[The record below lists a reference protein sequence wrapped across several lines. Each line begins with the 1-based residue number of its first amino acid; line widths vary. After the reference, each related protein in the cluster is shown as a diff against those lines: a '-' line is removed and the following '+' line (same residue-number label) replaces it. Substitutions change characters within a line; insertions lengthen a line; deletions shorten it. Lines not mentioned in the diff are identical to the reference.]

1 LERITEE
8 KFFMVKPFFITALLL
23 LIGLPVQSNDQII
36 RGKTVIADQSMI
48 VTRHYLASEIGNQ
61 ILLDGGNA
69 IDASV
74 AVSFALS
81 VVLPQASPI
90 GGGGFMIIH
99 DENTNTDYAL
109 DYREM
114 APNKATEDMFVVD
127 GKVDRNLALESYL
140 SSGVPGTVYG
150 LYIAHQRF
158 GILPWKKLIEPAII
172 LARDGFPITDTLAK
186 SLETYK
192 EKLAKTTDGRKI
204 FFKDGSILKSGE
216 LLVQSDLANTLKL
229 IAQKGPAGFYKGLT
243 AQKIQLDMRKN
254 GGLISSADLRN
265 YKAKF
270 RTPIRFNYKDLSI
283 VTMPLPSSGGLIL
296 ALMLN
301 MIEQL
306 ELDQTNP
313 HSAENIQK
321 ISEIMQIAYSLRSV
335 YMADSDFY
343 DVPEEEFLSKDK
355 AKDLLENINLTRMSA
370 AEEYDP
376 VKFKFKENTTH
387 YSIADSFGNIVSTT
401 TTLNTA
407 FGSGVVIKDTGLLM
421 NNEMDDFSASPN
433 QPNYFGLLGTYAN
446 RIEPQ
451 KRPLSS
457 MTPTIVFKNDQ
468 PYLVTG
474 AQGGS
479 RIITA
484 VLQVILNY
492 YEFGLSPEESVYKS
506 RYHHQW
512 LPEHLMYESLN
523 EEVIK
528 NLEARGFILYQ
539 RPATYDFSNGIT
551 SSIMF
556 EDEKLIGVSDFRSD
570 DFLSIGINKNE

>member
-1 LERITEE
+1 MVNKFLITIELMLISFVVLSDAE
-8 KFFMVKPFFITALLL
+8 IVK
-23 LIGLPVQSNDQII
+23 
-36 RGKTVIADQSMI
+36 GKTITSNHSMV
-48 VTRHYLASEIGNQ
+48 VTRHYIASEVGNQ
-61 ILLDGGNA
+61 ILLEGGNA
-69 IDASV
+69 VDASV

-90 GGGGFMIIH
+90 GGGGFMMIH
-99 DENTNTDYAL
+99 DANTNTNHAL

-114 APNKATEDMFVVD
+114 APRKATEEMFIVD
-127 GKVDRNLALESYL
+127 GEVDRELALYSYL

-150 LYIAHQRF
+150 LYIAHQKF
-158 GILPWKKLIEPAII
+158 GQLPWKQLIEPAIQ
-172 LARDGFPITDTLAK
+172 LANDGFIISDTLGK
-186 SLETYK
+186 TLESYK
-192 EKLAKTTDGRKI
+192 DKLGKTSDGKKI
-204 FFKDGSILKSGE
+204 FFKNDLILKSGE
-216 LLVQSDLANTLKL
+216 LLIQKDLANTLKL
-229 IAQKGPAGFYKGLT
+229 IAQKGPAGFYKGST
-243 AQKIQLDMRKN
+243 AQKIQLDMQKN
-254 GGLISSADLRN
+254 GGLITTSDLRN

-270 RTPIRFNYKDLSI
+270 RKPIEFKYKDLSI
-283 VTMPLPSSGGLIL
+283 ITMPLPSSGGLIL

-306 ELDQTNP
+306 ELDLTDP

-343 DVPEEEFLSKDK
+343 KVPEKEFLSKERAKELLKNINLERASK
-355 AKDLLENINLTRMSA
+355 AKD
-370 AEEYDP
+370 YDP
-376 VKFKFKENTTH
+376 IKFKFKENTTH
-387 YSIADSFGNIVSTT
+387 YSIADGFGNIVSTT

-407 FGSGVVIKDTGLLM
+407 FGSGIVIKDTGLLM

-433 QPNYFGLLGTYAN
+433 QPNYFGLLGTHAN
-446 RIEPQ
+446 RIEPL

-457 MTPTIVFKNDQ
+457 MTPTIIFNENK

-492 YEFGLSPEESVYKS
+492 YEFGLSPEDAVYKS

-512 LPEHLMYESLN
+512 LPEHLMYEYFD
-523 EEVIK
+523 EELKEKLIDM
-528 NLEARGFILYQ
+528 GFTLYE
-539 RPATYDFSNGIT
+539 RPATYNFSNGIT

-556 EDEKLIGVSDFRSD
+556 EDDNLVGVSDFRSD
-570 DFLSIGINKNE
+570 DFLSIGINKK

>member
-1 LERITEE
+1 
-8 KFFMVKPFFITALLL
+8 
-23 LIGLPVQSNDQII
+23 
-36 RGKTVIADQSMI
+36 
-48 VTRHYLASEIGNQ
+48 
-61 ILLDGGNA
+61 
-69 IDASV
+69 
-74 AVSFALS
+74 
-81 VVLPQASPI
+81 
-90 GGGGFMIIH
+90 
-99 DENTNTDYAL
+99 
-109 DYREM
+109 
-114 APNKATEDMFVVD
+114 
-127 GKVDRNLALESYL
+127 
-140 SSGVPGTVYG
+140 
-150 LYIAHQRF
+150 
-158 GILPWKKLIEPAII
+158 
-172 LARDGFPITDTLAK
+172 
-186 SLETYK
+186 
-192 EKLAKTTDGRKI
+192 
-204 FFKDGSILKSGE
+204 
-216 LLVQSDLANTLKL
+216 
-229 IAQKGPAGFYKGLT
+229 
-243 AQKIQLDMRKN
+243 
-254 GGLISSADLRN
+254 
-265 YKAKF
+265 
-270 RTPIRFNYKDLSI
+270 
-283 VTMPLPSSGGLIL
+283 
-296 ALMLN
+296 
-301 MIEQL
+301 
-306 ELDQTNP
+306 
-313 HSAENIQK
+313 
-321 ISEIMQIAYSLRSV
+321 MQIAYSLRSV

-355 AKDLLENINLTRMSA
+355 AKDLLENINLKRMST

-512 LPEHLMYESLN
+512 LPEHLMYESFD
-523 EEVIK
+523 EEVIR

-570 DFLSIGINKNE
+570 DFLSIGINENE

>member
-1 LERITEE
+1 
-8 KFFMVKPFFITALLL
+8 MVKKFLTTIFFLIFFYPLLSESK
-23 LIGLPVQSNDQII
+23 IVK
-36 RGKTVIADQSMI
+36 GKTATSDSSMI
-48 VTRHYLASEIGNQ
+48 VTRHYIASEVGNQ

-99 DENTNTDYAL
+99 DKNSDTNYAL

-114 APNKATEDMFVVD
+114 APKAATEDMFIVN
-127 GKVDRNLALESYL
+127 GEVDRKLALESYL
-140 SSGVPGTVYG
+140 SSGVPGTVKG
-150 LYIAHQRF
+150 LYIAHQKF
-158 GILPWKKLIEPAII
+158 GLLPWKRLVNPALK
-172 LARDGFPITDTLAK
+172 LARDGFIVTETLAK
-186 SLETYK
+186 SLESNK
-192 EKLAKTTDGRKI
+192 EKLAKTSDGREI
-204 FFKDGSILKSGE
+204 FFNNGSILKSGD
-216 LLVQSDLANTLKL
+216 LLIQTDLALTLEL
-229 IAQKGPAGFYKGLT
+229 IAQNGPAGFYEGHT
-243 AQKIQLDMRKN
+243 AQKIHSDMKKN
-254 GGLISSADLRN
+254 GGLISSADLSN

-270 RTPIRFNYKDLSI
+270 RTPIEFNYKDLTI
-283 VTMPLPSSGGLIL
+283 LTMPPPSSGGLIL
-296 ALMLN
+296 GLMLN

-306 ELDQTNP
+306 ELDYSDP
-313 HSAENIQK
+313 HQAENILK

-343 DVPEEEFLSKDK
+343 DVPEEEFLDKEK
-355 AKDLLENINLTRMSA
+355 AKELLKNINFKKMSSSQN
-370 AEEYDP
+370 YDP

-387 YSIADSFGNIVSTT
+387 YSIADGFGNIVSTT

-407 FGSGVVIKDTGLLM
+407 FGSGIVIKDTGILM

-446 RIEPQ
+446 RIEPY

-457 MTPTIVFKNDQ
+457 MTPTIIFKEGE

-492 YEFGLSPEESVYKS
+492 YEFGLSPEESVNKP

-512 LPEHLMYESLN
+512 QPEHLMYEYFDDELK
-523 EEVIK
+523 EKLI
-528 NLEARGFILYQ
+528 AMGFTLYQ
-539 RPATYDFSNGIT
+539 RPPTYNFSNGIT

-556 EDEKLIGVSDFRSD
+556 DDDVLIGVSDYRSD
-570 DFLSIGINKNE
+570 DFLSIGINKDE

>member
-1 LERITEE
+1 
-8 KFFMVKPFFITALLL
+8 MVKPFFTTALLL
-23 LIGLPVQSNDQII
+23 TIGLPVLSNDQII
-36 RGKTVIADQSMI
+36 RGKTVTADQSMI

-99 DENTNTDYAL
+99 DKNTNTDYAL

-172 LARDGFPITDTLAK
+172 LAREGFPITDTLAK

-313 HSAENIQK
+313 HSTENIQK
-321 ISEIMQIAYSLRSV
+321 ISEIMQVAYSLRSV

-355 AKDLLENINLTRMSA
+355 AKDLLENINLTRMST

-512 LPEHLMYESLN
+512 LPEQLMYESFD
-523 EEVIK
+523 EEVIR

>member
-1 LERITEE
+1 
-8 KFFMVKPFFITALLL
+8 MVKPFFITALLL
-23 LIGLPVQSNDQII
+23 LIGLPVLSNDQII

-81 VVLPQASPI
+81 VVLPQSSPI

-99 DENTNTDYAL
+99 DKNTNTDYAL

-186 SLETYK
+186 SLKTYK

-254 GGLISSADLRN
+254 GGLISSADLSN

>member
-1 LERITEE
+1 
-8 KFFMVKPFFITALLL
+8 MVKPFFITALLL
-23 LIGLPVQSNDQII
+23 LIGLPVLSNDQII

-99 DENTNTDYAL
+99 DKNTNTDYAL

-254 GGLISSADLRN
+254 GGLISSVDLRN

-355 AKDLLENINLTRMSA
+355 AKDLLENINLTRMST

-492 YEFGLSPEESVYKS
+492 YEFGLSPEEAVYKS

-512 LPEHLMYESLN
+512 LPEHLMYESFD
-523 EEVIK
+523 EEVIR

>member
-1 LERITEE
+1 
-8 KFFMVKPFFITALLL
+8 MVKKFFITALLL

-355 AKDLLENINLTRMSA
+355 AKDLLENVNLTRMSA

>member
-1 LERITEE
+1 MVNKFLITIELMLISFVVLSDAE
-8 KFFMVKPFFITALLL
+8 IVK
-23 LIGLPVQSNDQII
+23 
-36 RGKTVIADQSMI
+36 GKTITSNHSMV
-48 VTRHYLASEIGNQ
+48 VTRHYIASEVGNQ
-61 ILLDGGNA
+61 ILLEGGNA
-69 IDASV
+69 VDAAV

-90 GGGGFMIIH
+90 GGGGFMMIH
-99 DENTNTDYAL
+99 DANTNTNHAL

-114 APNKATEDMFVVD
+114 APRNATEEMFIVD
-127 GKVDRNLALESYL
+127 GEVDRELALYSYL

-150 LYIAHQRF
+150 LYIAHQKF
-158 GILPWKKLIEPAII
+158 GQLPWKQLIKPAIE
-172 LARDGFPITDTLAK
+172 LANDGFIISDTLGK
-186 SLETYK
+186 TLESYK
-192 EKLAKTTDGRKI
+192 DKLGKTSDGKKI
-204 FFKDGSILKSGE
+204 FFKNDLILKSGE
-216 LLVQSDLANTLKL
+216 LLIQKDLANTLKL
-229 IAQKGPAGFYKGLT
+229 IAQKGPAGFYKGST
-243 AQKIQLDMRKN
+243 AQKIQLDMQKN
-254 GGLISSADLRN
+254 GGLITTSDLRN

-270 RTPIRFNYKDLSI
+270 RKPIEFKYKDLSI
-283 VTMPLPSSGGLIL
+283 ITMPLPSSGGLIL

-306 ELDQTNP
+306 ELDLTDP

-343 DVPEEEFLSKDK
+343 KVPEKEFLSKEKAKELLKNINLERVSK
-355 AKDLLENINLTRMSA
+355 AKD
-370 AEEYDP
+370 YDP
-376 VKFKFKENTTH
+376 IKFKFKENTTH
-387 YSIADSFGNIVSTT
+387 YSIADGFGNIVSTT

-407 FGSGVVIKDTGLLM
+407 FGSGIVIKDTGLLM

-433 QPNYFGLLGTYAN
+433 QPNYFGLLGTHAN
-446 RIEPQ
+446 RIEPL

-457 MTPTIVFKNDQ
+457 MTPTIIFNENK

-492 YEFGLSPEESVYKS
+492 YEFGLSPEDAVYKS

-512 LPEHLMYESLN
+512 LPEHLMYEYFDDELK
-523 EEVIK
+523 EKLIDM
-528 NLEARGFILYQ
+528 GFTLYQ
-539 RPATYDFSNGIT
+539 RPATYNFSNGIT

-556 EDEKLIGVSDFRSD
+556 EDDNLVGVSDFRSD
-570 DFLSIGINKNE
+570 DFLSIGINKK

>member
-1 LERITEE
+1 
-8 KFFMVKPFFITALLL
+8 MVKKFLTTIFFLIFFYPLLSESK
-23 LIGLPVQSNDQII
+23 IVK
-36 RGKTVIADQSMI
+36 GKTATSDYSMI
-48 VTRHYLASEIGNQ
+48 VTRHYIASEVGNQ

-99 DENTNTDYAL
+99 DKNSDTNYAL

-114 APNKATEDMFVVD
+114 APKAATEDMFIVN
-127 GKVDRNLALESYL
+127 GEVDRKLALESYL
-140 SSGVPGTVYG
+140 SSGVPGTVKG
-150 LYIAHQRF
+150 LYIAHQKF
-158 GILPWKKLIEPAII
+158 GLLPWKRLVNPALK
-172 LARDGFPITDTLAK
+172 LARDGFIVTETLAK
-186 SLETYK
+186 SLESNK
-192 EKLAKTTDGRKI
+192 EKLAKTSDGREI
-204 FFKDGSILKSGE
+204 FFNNGSILKSGD
-216 LLVQSDLANTLKL
+216 LLIQTDLALTLEL
-229 IAQKGPAGFYKGLT
+229 IAQNGPAGFYEGHT
-243 AQKIQLDMRKN
+243 AQKIHSDMKKN
-254 GGLISSADLRN
+254 GGLISSADLSN

-270 RTPIRFNYKDLSI
+270 RTPIEFNYKDLTI
-283 VTMPLPSSGGLIL
+283 LTMPPPSSGGLIL
-296 ALMLN
+296 GLMLN

-306 ELDQTNP
+306 ELDYSDP
-313 HSAENIQK
+313 HQAENILK

-343 DVPEEEFLSKDK
+343 DVPEEEFLDKEK
-355 AKDLLENINLTRMSA
+355 AKELLKNINFKKMSSSQN
-370 AEEYDP
+370 YDP

-387 YSIADSFGNIVSTT
+387 YSIADGFGNIVSTT

-407 FGSGVVIKDTGLLM
+407 FGSGIVIKDTGILM

-446 RIEPQ
+446 RIEPY

-457 MTPTIVFKNDQ
+457 MTPTIIFKEGE

-492 YEFGLSPEESVYKS
+492 YEFGLSPEESVNKP

-512 LPEHLMYESLN
+512 QPEHLMYEYFDDELK
-523 EEVIK
+523 EKLI
-528 NLEARGFILYQ
+528 AMGFTLYQ
-539 RPATYDFSNGIT
+539 RPPTYNFSNGIT

-556 EDEKLIGVSDFRSD
+556 DDDVLIGVSDYRSD
-570 DFLSIGINKNE
+570 DFLSIGINKDE

>member
-1 LERITEE
+1 
-8 KFFMVKPFFITALLL
+8 MVKKFLTTIFFLIFFYPLLSESK
-23 LIGLPVQSNDQII
+23 IVK
-36 RGKTVIADQSMI
+36 GKTATSDYSMI
-48 VTRHYLASEIGNQ
+48 VTRHYIASEVGNQ

-99 DENTNTDYAL
+99 DENSDTNYAL

-114 APNKATEDMFVVD
+114 APKSATEDMFIVN
-127 GKVDRNLALESYL
+127 GEVDRKLALESYL
-140 SSGVPGTVYG
+140 SSGVPGTVKG
-150 LYIAHQRF
+150 LYIAHQKF
-158 GILPWKKLIEPAII
+158 GLLPWKRLISPALK
-172 LARDGFPITDTLAK
+172 LARDGFIVTETLAK
-186 SLETYK
+186 SLESNK
-192 EKLAKTTDGRKI
+192 EKLAKTSDGREI
-204 FFKDGSILKSGE
+204 FFNNGSILKSGD
-216 LLVQSDLANTLKL
+216 LLVQTDLAQTLEL
-229 IAQKGPAGFYKGLT
+229 IAENGPAGFYEGHT
-243 AQKIQLDMRKN
+243 AQKIHSDMRKN
-254 GGLISSADLRN
+254 GGLISSADLSN

-270 RTPIRFNYKDLSI
+270 RTPIEFNYKDLTI
-283 VTMPLPSSGGLIL
+283 LTMPPPSSGGLIL
-296 ALMLN
+296 GLMLN

-306 ELDQTNP
+306 ELDYSDP
-313 HSAENIQK
+313 HQAENILK

-343 DVPEEEFLSKDK
+343 DVPEEEFLDKEK
-355 AKDLLENINLTRMSA
+355 AKELLKNINFKKMSSSQN
-370 AEEYDP
+370 YDP

-387 YSIADSFGNIVSTT
+387 YSIADGFGNIVSTT

-407 FGSGVVIKDTGLLM
+407 FGSGIVIKDTGILM

-446 RIEPQ
+446 RIEPY

-457 MTPTIVFKNDQ
+457 MTPTIIFKEGE

-492 YEFGLSPEESVYKS
+492 YEFGLSPEESVNKP

-512 LPEHLMYESLN
+512 QPEHLMYEYFDDELK
-523 EEVIK
+523 EKLI
-528 NLEARGFILYQ
+528 AMGFTLYQ
-539 RPATYDFSNGIT
+539 RPPTYNFSNGIT

-556 EDEKLIGVSDFRSD
+556 DDDVLIGVSDYRSD
-570 DFLSIGINKNE
+570 DFLSIGINKDE

>member
-1 LERITEE
+1 
-8 KFFMVKPFFITALLL
+8 MVKKFLTTIFFLIFFYPLLSESK
-23 LIGLPVQSNDQII
+23 IVK
-36 RGKTVIADQSMI
+36 GKTATSDHSMI
-48 VTRHYLASEIGNQ
+48 VTRHYIASEVGNQ

-99 DENTNTDYAL
+99 DKNSDTNYAL

-114 APNKATEDMFVVD
+114 APKAATEDMFIVN
-127 GKVDRNLALESYL
+127 GEVDRKLALESYL
-140 SSGVPGTVYG
+140 SSGVPGTVKG
-150 LYIAHQRF
+150 LYIAHQKF
-158 GILPWKKLIEPAII
+158 GLLPWKRLVSPALK
-172 LARDGFPITDTLAK
+172 LARDGFIVTETLAK
-186 SLETYK
+186 SLESNK
-192 EKLAKTTDGRKI
+192 EKLAKTSDGREI
-204 FFKDGSILKSGE
+204 FFNNGSILKSGD
-216 LLVQSDLANTLKL
+216 LLIQTDLALTLEL
-229 IAQKGPAGFYKGLT
+229 IAQNGPAGFYEGHT
-243 AQKIQLDMRKN
+243 AQKIHSDMRKN
-254 GGLISSADLRN
+254 GGLISSADLSN

-270 RTPIRFNYKDLSI
+270 RTPIEFNYKDLTI
-283 VTMPLPSSGGLIL
+283 LTMPPPSSGGLIL
-296 ALMLN
+296 GLMLN

-306 ELDQTNP
+306 ELDYSDP
-313 HSAENIQK
+313 HQAENILK

-343 DVPEEEFLSKDK
+343 DVPEEEFLDKEK
-355 AKDLLENINLTRMSA
+355 AKELLKNINFKKMSSSQN
-370 AEEYDP
+370 YDP

-387 YSIADSFGNIVSTT
+387 YSIADGFGNIVSTT

-407 FGSGVVIKDTGLLM
+407 FGSGIVIKDTGILM

-446 RIEPQ
+446 RIEPY

-457 MTPTIVFKNDQ
+457 MTPTIIFKEGE

-492 YEFGLSPEESVYKS
+492 YEFGLSPEESVNKP

-512 LPEHLMYESLN
+512 QPEHLMYEYFDDELK
-523 EEVIK
+523 EKLI
-528 NLEARGFILYQ
+528 AMGFTLYQ
-539 RPATYDFSNGIT
+539 RPPTYNFSNGIT

-556 EDEKLIGVSDFRSD
+556 DDDVLIGVSDYRSD
-570 DFLSIGINKNE
+570 DFLSIGINKDE

>member
-1 LERITEE
+1 
-8 KFFMVKPFFITALLL
+8 MVKKFLTTIFFLIFFYPLLSESK
-23 LIGLPVQSNDQII
+23 IVK
-36 RGKTVIADQSMI
+36 GKTATSDYSMI
-48 VTRHYLASEIGNQ
+48 VTRHYIASEVGNQ

-99 DENTNTDYAL
+99 DENSDTNFAL

-114 APNKATEDMFVVD
+114 APKAATEDMFIVN
-127 GKVDRNLALESYL
+127 GEVDRKLALESYL
-140 SSGVPGTVYG
+140 SSGVPGTVKG
-150 LYIAHQRF
+150 LYIAHQKF
-158 GILPWKKLIEPAII
+158 GLLPWKRLVSPALK
-172 LARDGFPITDTLAK
+172 LARDGFIVTETLAK
-186 SLETYK
+186 SLESNK
-192 EKLAKTTDGRKI
+192 EKLAKTSDGREI
-204 FFKDGSILKSGE
+204 FFNNGSILKSGD
-216 LLVQSDLANTLKL
+216 LLVQTDLAQTLEL
-229 IAQKGPAGFYKGLT
+229 IAQNGPAGFYEGHT
-243 AQKIQLDMRKN
+243 AQKIHSDMRKN
-254 GGLISSADLRN
+254 GGLISSADLSN

-270 RTPIRFNYKDLSI
+270 RTPIEFNYKDLTI
-283 VTMPLPSSGGLIL
+283 LTMPPPSSGGLIL
-296 ALMLN
+296 GLMLN

-306 ELDQTNP
+306 ELDYSDP
-313 HSAENIQK
+313 HQAENILK

-343 DVPEEEFLSKDK
+343 DVPEEEFLDKEK
-355 AKDLLENINLTRMSA
+355 AKELLKNINFKKMSSSQN
-370 AEEYDP
+370 YDP

-387 YSIADSFGNIVSTT
+387 YSIADGFGNIVSTT

-407 FGSGVVIKDTGLLM
+407 FGSGIVIKDTGILM

-446 RIEPQ
+446 RIEPY

-457 MTPTIVFKNDQ
+457 MTPTIIFKEGE

-492 YEFGLSPEESVYKS
+492 YEFGLSPEESVNKP

-512 LPEHLMYESLN
+512 QPEHLMYEYFDDELK
-523 EEVIK
+523 EKLI
-528 NLEARGFILYQ
+528 AMGFTLYQ
-539 RPATYDFSNGIT
+539 RPPTYNFSNGIT

-556 EDEKLIGVSDFRSD
+556 DDDVLIGVSDYRSD
-570 DFLSIGINKNE
+570 DFLSIGINKDE

>member
-1 LERITEE
+1 
-8 KFFMVKPFFITALLL
+8 MVNKILIASNLIFLSFIGFSEVE
-23 LIGLPVQSNDQII
+23 IVK
-36 RGKTVIADQSMI
+36 GKTITSNHSMV
-48 VTRHYLASEIGNQ
+48 VTRHYIASEVGNQ
-61 ILLDGGNA
+61 ILLEGGNA
-69 IDASV
+69 VDAAV

-90 GGGGFMIIH
+90 GGGGFMMIH
-99 DENTNTDYAL
+99 DANTNTNHAL

-114 APNKATEDMFVVD
+114 APRKATEEMFIVD
-127 GKVDRNLALESYL
+127 GEVDRELALYSYL

-150 LYIAHQRF
+150 LYIAHQKF
-158 GILPWKKLIEPAII
+158 GQLPWKQLIEPAIQ
-172 LARDGFPITDTLAK
+172 LANDGFIISDTLGK
-186 SLETYK
+186 TLESYK
-192 EKLAKTTDGRKI
+192 DKLGRTFDGKKI
-204 FFKDGSILKSGE
+204 FFKDDVILKTGD
-216 LLVQSDLANTLKL
+216 LLVQKDLANTLKL
-229 IAQKGPAGFYKGLT
+229 VAQKGPAGFYKGTT
-243 AQKIQLDMRKN
+243 AQKIHLDMRKN
-254 GGLISSADLRN
+254 GGLITSSDLRN

-270 RTPIRFNYKDLSI
+270 RSPIEFNYKDLSI

-306 ELDQTNP
+306 ELNLSDP
-313 HSAENIQK
+313 HTAENVQK
-321 ISEIMQIAYSLRSV
+321 ISEIMQIAYSLRSI

-343 DVPEEEFLSKDK
+343 KVPEKEFLSKER
-355 AKDLLENINLTRMSA
+355 AKQLLKNINLTRMSK
-370 AEEYDP
+370 AEDYDP
-376 VKFKFKENTTH
+376 IKFKFKENTTH
-387 YSIADSFGNIVSTT
+387 YSIVDGFGNIVSTT

-407 FGSGVVIKDTGLLM
+407 FGSGIIIKDTGILM

-433 QPNYFGLLGTYAN
+433 QPNYFGLLGTHAN
-446 RIEPQ
+446 RIEPL

-457 MTPTIVFKNDQ
+457 MTPTIVFNEDK

-492 YEFGLSPEESVYKS
+492 YEFGLSPEDAVYKS

-512 LPEHLMYESLN
+512 LPEHLMYEYFDDELK
-523 EEVIK
+523 EKLIEM
-528 NLEARGFILYQ
+528 GFILYQ

-556 EDEKLIGVSDFRSD
+556 EDDNLVGVSDFRSD

>member
-1 LERITEE
+1 
-8 KFFMVKPFFITALLL
+8 MVKPFFITALLL
-23 LIGLPVQSNDQII
+23 LIGLPVLSNDQII
-36 RGKTVIADQSMI
+36 RGKTVTADQSMI

-99 DENTNTDYAL
+99 DKNTNTDYAL

-186 SLETYK
+186 SLKTYK

-254 GGLISSADLRN
+254 GGLISSADLSN

-335 YMADSDFY
+335 YVADSDFY

>member
-1 LERITEE
+1 
-8 KFFMVKPFFITALLL
+8 MVKKFLTTIFFLIFFYPLLSESK
-23 LIGLPVQSNDQII
+23 IVK
-36 RGKTVIADQSMI
+36 GKTATSDYSMI
-48 VTRHYLASEIGNQ
+48 VTRHYIASEVGNQ

-99 DENTNTDYAL
+99 DKNSDTNYAL

-114 APNKATEDMFVVD
+114 APKAATEDMFIVN
-127 GKVDRNLALESYL
+127 GEVDRKLALESYL
-140 SSGVPGTVYG
+140 SSGVPGTVKG
-150 LYIAHQRF
+150 LYIAHQKF
-158 GILPWKKLIEPAII
+158 GLLPWKRLVSPALK
-172 LARDGFPITDTLAK
+172 LARDGFIVTETLAK
-186 SLETYK
+186 SLESNK
-192 EKLAKTTDGRKI
+192 EKLAKTPDGREI
-204 FFKDGSILKSGE
+204 FFNNGSILKSGD
-216 LLVQSDLANTLKL
+216 LLIQTDLALTLEL
-229 IAQKGPAGFYKGLT
+229 IAQNGPAGFYEGHT
-243 AQKIQLDMRKN
+243 AQKIHSDMRKN
-254 GGLISSADLRN
+254 GGLISSADLSN

-270 RTPIRFNYKDLSI
+270 RTPIEFNYKDLTI
-283 VTMPLPSSGGLIL
+283 LTMPPPSSGGLIL
-296 ALMLN
+296 GLMLN

-306 ELDQTNP
+306 ELDYSDP
-313 HSAENIQK
+313 HQAENILK

-343 DVPEEEFLSKDK
+343 DVPEEEFLDKEK
-355 AKDLLENINLTRMSA
+355 AKELLKNINFKKTSSSQN
-370 AEEYDP
+370 YDP
-376 VKFKFKENTTH
+376 VKFKFKENTTN
-387 YSIADSFGNIVSTT
+387 YSIADGFGNIVSTT

-407 FGSGVVIKDTGLLM
+407 FGSGIVIKDTGILM

-446 RIEPQ
+446 RIEPY

-457 MTPTIVFKNDQ
+457 MTPTIIFKEGE

-492 YEFGLSPEESVYKS
+492 YEFGLSPEESVNKP

-512 LPEHLMYESLN
+512 QPEHLMYEYFDDELK
-523 EEVIK
+523 EKLI
-528 NLEARGFILYQ
+528 AMGFTLYQ
-539 RPATYDFSNGIT
+539 RPPTYNFSNGIT

-556 EDEKLIGVSDFRSD
+556 DDDVLIGVSDYRSD
-570 DFLSIGINKNE
+570 DFLSIGINKDE

>member
-1 LERITEE
+1 
-8 KFFMVKPFFITALLL
+8 MVKPFFITALLL
-23 LIGLPVQSNDQII
+23 LIGLPILSNDQII

-99 DENTNTDYAL
+99 DKNTNTDYAL

-355 AKDLLENINLTRMSA
+355 AKDLLENINLKRMST

-512 LPEHLMYESLN
+512 LPEHLMYESFD
-523 EEVIK
+523 EEVIR
-528 NLEARGFILYQ
+528 NLEDRGFTLYQ

-570 DFLSIGINKNE
+570 DFLSIGVNKNE

>member
-1 LERITEE
+1 
-8 KFFMVKPFFITALLL
+8 MVKPFFITALLL
-23 LIGLPVQSNDQII
+23 LIGLPVQCNDQII

-216 LLVQSDLANTLKL
+216 LLIQSDLANTLKL

-512 LPEHLMYESLN
+512 LPEHLMYESFD
-523 EEVIK
+523 EEVIR
-528 NLEARGFILYQ
+528 NLETRGFILYQ

>member
-1 LERITEE
+1 
-8 KFFMVKPFFITALLL
+8 MVNKILIASNLIFLSFIGFGEVE
-23 LIGLPVQSNDQII
+23 IVK
-36 RGKTVIADQSMI
+36 GKTITSNHSMV
-48 VTRHYLASEIGNQ
+48 VTRHYIASEVGNQ
-61 ILLDGGNA
+61 ILLEGGNA
-69 IDASV
+69 VDASV

-90 GGGGFMIIH
+90 GGGGFMMIH
-99 DENTNTDYAL
+99 DANTNTNHAL

-114 APNKATEDMFVVD
+114 APRKASEDMFIVD
-127 GKVDRNLALESYL
+127 GEVDRELALYSYL
-140 SSGVPGTVYG
+140 SSGVPGTIYG
-150 LYIAHQRF
+150 LYLAHQKF
-158 GILPWKKLIEPAII
+158 GQLPWKQLIEPAIV
-172 LARDGFPITDTLAK
+172 LANDGFIISDTLGK
-186 SLETYK
+186 TLESYK
-192 EKLAKTTDGRKI
+192 DKLGRTFDGKKI
-204 FFKDGSILKSGE
+204 FFKDDVILKTGD
-216 LLVQSDLANTLKL
+216 LLVQKDLANTLKL
-229 IAQKGPAGFYKGLT
+229 VAQKGPAGFYKGST
-243 AQKIQLDMRKN
+243 AQKIHLDMRKN
-254 GGLISSADLRN
+254 GGLITSSDLRN

-270 RTPIRFNYKDLSI
+270 RSPIEFNYKDLSI

-306 ELDQTNP
+306 ELNLSDP
-313 HSAENIQK
+313 HTAENVQK
-321 ISEIMQIAYSLRSV
+321 ISEIMQIAYSLRSI

-343 DVPEEEFLSKDK
+343 KVPEKEFLSKER
-355 AKDLLENINLTRMSA
+355 AKQLLKNINLTRMSK
-370 AEEYDP
+370 AEDYDP
-376 VKFKFKENTTH
+376 IKFKFKENTTH
-387 YSIADSFGNIVSTT
+387 YSIVDGFGNIVSTT

-407 FGSGVVIKDTGLLM
+407 FGSGIIIKDTGILM

-433 QPNYFGLLGTYAN
+433 QPNYFGLLGTHAN
-446 RIEPQ
+446 RIEPL

-457 MTPTIVFKNDQ
+457 MTPTIVFNEDK

-492 YEFGLSPEESVYKS
+492 YEFGLSPEDAVYKS

-512 LPEHLMYESLN
+512 LPEHLMYEYFDDELK
-523 EEVIK
+523 EKLIEM
-528 NLEARGFILYQ
+528 GFILYQ

-556 EDEKLIGVSDFRSD
+556 EDDNLVGVSDFRSD